1 MVEWSMTGVCVERAS
16 CKSIQQTEKC
26 RKRFGAV
33 RVRHTQIF
41 ISINLSVQGM
51 GLWAWVLGTKDKRS
65 LAMMARAKFKAEVTF
80 LEC

>member
-16 CKSIQQTEKC
+16 CEPIQQTEKC

-41 ISINLSVQGM
+41 ISINLSVQGID
-51 GLWAWVLGTKDKRS
+51 LWAWVLELKTKS
-65 LAMMARAKFKAEVTF
+65 LW
-80 LEC
+80 L